1 MLARVGQAVQFF
13 PGGGAAPLAAL
24 VIAVAVAED
33 PDPAK
38 RVVTTR
44 LAVLEHVPGAAGSSY
59 TDPEGHEHTTPGTA
73 EHVAVTPVTAP
84 YGQPGKT
91 AGPFWTP
98 AE

>member
-1 MLARVGQAVQFF
+1 MLPKVGQAVQYF
-13 PGGGAAPLAAL
+13 PGGGAAAKAAQ
-24 VIAVAVAED
+24 VVSVDIAED

-44 LAVLEHVPGAAGSSY
+44 LAVLEYVPAQPGTPY
-59 TDPEGHEHTTPGTA
+59 TDAEGHEHTPPGIA
-73 EHVAVTPVTAP
+73 ERVQLIPVTAP

-91 AGPFWTP
+91 DGPFWAP